1 MIQSI
6 NDDFQDVERGEAS
19 HASTVQRQQAQP
31 GGIKR
36 IWLSPLLS
44 GRCTLYGLIDAV
56 SKIVL
61 AFVMGALYEDKSM
74 ALDLSAD
81 ISAEPDPRKAERN
94 T

>member
-1 MIQSI
+1 
-6 NDDFQDVERGEAS
+6 
-19 HASTVQRQQAQP
+19 
-31 GGIKR
+31 
-36 IWLSPLLS
+36 LLS

>member
-1 MIQSI
+1 
-6 NDDFQDVERGEAS
+6 
-19 HASTVQRQQAQP
+19 
-31 GGIKR
+31 
-36 IWLSPLLS
+36 LLS

-74 ALDLSAD
+74 ALLDLSAD
-81 ISAEPDPRKAERN
+81 ISAEPGPRKAERN